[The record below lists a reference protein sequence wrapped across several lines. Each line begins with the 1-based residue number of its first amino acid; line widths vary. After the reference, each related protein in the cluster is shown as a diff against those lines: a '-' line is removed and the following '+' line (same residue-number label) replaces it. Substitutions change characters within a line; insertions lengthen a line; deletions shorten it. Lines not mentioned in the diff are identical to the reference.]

1 MKRKLFALAAVALT
15 VTCLA
20 SPVSAIDILG
30 DITGYDSDMF
40 AAQSTNDAFTRT
52 IKNRMSVARLGDLS
66 QYSRGMAIAPLV
78 SESAYGQT
86 TRYSSSRQIDCVY
99 TNGFTVW
106 GAGYGA
112 WSRQKVKDGN
122 DGYKFR
128 TAGPALGFD
137 WSNGTFT
144 AGVATTYAW
153 GKIQGRDISNSRK
166 TRTWGITGYGQYN
179 HQLFYI
185 NTNIGYSH
193 NRYRDNNRSAI
204 YGDGAGRVFSAG
216 NGGNYKSNSWNVA
229 TEFGYKL
236 KFTNGLS
243 LVPNIGF
250 RYFHDKRNSFSEDG
264 FPATALNVGSRNY
277 HVFELPI
284 GVDVGYEI
292 RTGSGTILRP
302 HVNFTWVPELDR
314 KRGSV
319 SYSNANFGTVREE
332 SARRGRNGYNI
343 GGGLQAKFTES
354 ISAHLDYNVE
364 LRDRKYEHTLNLGL
378 GFTF

>member
-1 MKRKLFALAAVALT
+1 MKRKLLALAALAMT

-20 SPVSAIDILG
+20 STASAI
-30 DITGYDSDMF
+30 DITGYDSDMY
-40 AAQSTNDAFTRT
+40 ASQSTNDAFIKTV
-52 IKNRMSVARLGDLS
+52 KNRMAIARFGDLS
-66 QYSRGMAIAPLV
+66 LYSRGMAAAPLV
-78 SESAYGQT
+78 SESEYGQT
-86 TRYSSSRQIDCVY
+86 SRYSSSRQLDCVY
-99 TNGFTVW
+99 YNGFTIW
-106 GAGYGA
+106 GAGYGTWA
-112 WSRQKVKDGN
+112 RQKAKDGN

-144 AGVATTYAW
+144 AGLATTYAW
-153 GKIQGRDISNSRK
+153 GKIQGRDLSNSRE
-166 TRTWGITGYGQYN
+166 TRTWGIAGYGQYN
-179 HQLFYI
+179 HELFYI
-185 NTNIGYSH
+185 NANLGYEH
-193 NRYRDNNRSAI
+193 NRYRSNHRGSRYWN
-204 YGDGAGRVFSAG
+204 GTNWLNAG
-216 NGGNYKSNSWNVA
+216 NGGNYKSHAWNVA
-229 TEFGYKL
+229 TEFGYKF

-250 RYFHDKRNSFSEDG
+250 RYFHDKRDG
-264 FPATALNVGSRNY
+264 FTESGTPTTNLNVAGRNY

-292 RTGSGTILRP
+292 RTGSGTVLRP

-319 SYSNANFGTVREE
+319 NYNNVYYGSRREE
-332 SARRGRNGYNI
+332 SARRGRNGFNI

-354 ISAHLDYNVE
+354 ISANIDYSVE

>member
-1 MKRKLFALAAVALT
+1 MKRKLLALVAVALT

-20 SPVSAIDILG
+20 STASAI

-40 AAQSTNDAFTRT
+40 AAQATNDAFTRT
-52 IKNRMSVARLGDLS
+52 VKNRLSVARLGDLS

-106 GAGYGA
+106 GAGFGA
-112 WSRQKVKDGN
+112 WSKQKAKDGN

-153 GKIQGRDISNSRK
+153 GKIQGRDVANSRK
-166 TRTWGITGYGQYN
+166 TRTWGIVGYGQYN

-185 NTNIGYSH
+185 NANLGYNH
-193 NRYRDNNRSAI
+193 NRYRDN
-204 YGDGAGRVFSAG
+204 GRNSGYWNNNNTPATWDAAH
-216 NGGNYKSNSWNVA
+216 NGGNYKSNAWNVA

-250 RYFHDKRNSFSEDG
+250 RYFHDKRNSFTENG
-264 FPATALNVGSRNY
+264 TGTTALNVGSRNY

-314 KRGSV
+314 KRGTV
-319 SYSNANFGTVREE
+319 SYNNTYYGTRHEE

-354 ISAHLDYNVE
+354 ISANLDYNIE

>member
-1 MKRKLFALAAVALT
+1 MKRKLLALAAVALT

-20 SPVSAIDILG
+20 STASAI

-40 AAQSTNDAFTRT
+40 ASQSANDAFIRT
-52 IKNRMSVARLGDLS
+52 VKNRMTIARLGDLS
-66 QYSRGMAIAPLV
+66 QYSRGMAVAPLV

-86 TRYSSSRQIDCVY
+86 SRYSSSRQLDCVY
-99 TNGFTVW
+99 YNGFTVW
-106 GAGYGA
+106 GAGYGT
-112 WSRQKVKDGN
+112 WSRQKTKDGN

-128 TAGPALGFD
+128 TAGPAIGFD

-144 AGVATTYAW
+144 AGVATTYSW
-153 GKIQGRDISNSRK
+153 GKIQGKDLANSRK
-166 TRTWGITGYGQYN
+166 TRTWGIVGYGQYN

-185 NTNIGYSH
+185 NANLGYNH
-193 NRYRDNNRSAI
+193 NRYRDNGRNSSFLNTTTGLFESAH
-204 YGDGAGRVFSAG
+204 
-216 NGGNYKSNSWNVA
+216 NGGNYKSNAWNFA
-229 TEFGYKL
+229 TEFGYKF
-236 KFTNGLS
+236 KFTNGIAIT
-243 LVPNIGF
+243 PNIGF
-250 RYFHDKRNSFSEDG
+250 RYFHDKRNGFSENG
-264 FPATALNVGSRNY
+264 TFTTALNVDGRNY

-284 GVDVGYEI
+284 GVDVGYDI

-302 HVNFTWVPELDR
+302 HLNFTWVPELDR
-314 KRGSV
+314 KRGKA
-319 SYSNANFGTVREE
+319 SYNNLYYGARSEE